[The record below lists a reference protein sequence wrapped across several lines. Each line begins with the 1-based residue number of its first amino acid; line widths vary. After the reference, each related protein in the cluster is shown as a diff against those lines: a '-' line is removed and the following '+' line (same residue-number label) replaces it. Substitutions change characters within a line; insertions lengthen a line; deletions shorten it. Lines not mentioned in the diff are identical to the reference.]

1 MGGSPPPVGADT
13 NYRAPG
19 TSGVYSSLMDT
30 VQFAVDD
37 SSGITE
43 VLISINGTS
52 LIDLARTA
60 EQPWADR
67 EGKTHLAGSYMG
79 LGPWA
84 IGGSS
89 AHFLDNPHAVWF
101 DDGDTVLLGCDCGE
115 WGCWPLVADITATD
129 VQVAWTRF
137 RQGHRDWDLSA
148 LGPFVFARTD
158 YEQAL
163 RSLDEDLH
171 AYPPG

>member
-1 MGGSPPPVGADT
+1 
-13 NYRAPG
+13 
-19 TSGVYSSLMDT
+19 MDT

-37 SSGITE
+37 SSGIAE
-43 VLISINGTS
+43 VIISINETS

-67 EGKTHLAGSYMG
+67 EGKPDLAGSYTG

-89 AHFLDNPHAVWF
+89 THFLDNPHAVWF

-115 WGCWPLVADITATD
+115 WGCWPLVAHID
-129 VQVAWTRF
+129 VTHTHVAWSRF
-137 RQGHRDWDLSA
+137 RQGHREWDLSA
-148 LGPFVFARTD
+148 LGPFVFARTE
-158 YEQAL
+158 YEEAL
-163 RSLDEDLH
+163 RKLDEGLR
-171 AYPPG
+171 AYPVG

>member
-1 MGGSPPPVGADT
+1 
-13 NYRAPG
+13 
-19 TSGVYSSLMDT
+19 MDT

-43 VLISINGTS
+43 VIISINETS

-67 EGKTHLAGSYMG
+67 EGKPDLAGSYMG

-89 AHFLDNPHAVWF
+89 IHFLGNPHAVWF

-115 WGCWPLVADITATD
+115 WGCWPLVAHIGVTHT
-129 VQVAWTRF
+129 QVAWSRF

-148 LGPFVFARTD
+148 LGPFVFARVE
-158 YEQAL
+158 YEEAL
-163 RSLDEDLH
+163 RELDEELRGFP
-171 AYPPG
+171 AG